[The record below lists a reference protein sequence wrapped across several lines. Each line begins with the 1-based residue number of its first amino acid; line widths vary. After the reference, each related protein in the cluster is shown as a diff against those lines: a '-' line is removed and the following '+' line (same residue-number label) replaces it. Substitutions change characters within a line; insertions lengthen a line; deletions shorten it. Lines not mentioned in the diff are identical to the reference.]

1 MLTIWKTINNE
12 RDKTM
17 AFNREKLEQ
26 IANARSAENIRRA
39 EERKQNREWM
49 RMSQDIALGI
59 HRHLRL
65 TNTTQRDFAER
76 LGVSPAYVGK
86 LLKGRENLTLETIW
100 KIQEVLGITF
110 FQSPYRYILPETEKS
125 IVAEEINIP

>member
-1 MLTIWKTINNE
+1 
-12 RDKTM
+12 M
-17 AFNREKLEQ
+17 AFDREKLEQ
-26 IANARSAENIRRA
+26 IANVRPAENIRRA

-49 RMSQDIALGI
+49 RMSQEIALGI

-65 TNTTQRDFAER
+65 TKTSQREFAEQ

-100 KIQEVLGITF
+100 KIQEVLGISF
-110 FQSPYRYILPETEKS
+110 FQSPYHYTLPETEKS
-125 IVAEEINIP
+125 IVAEEIIMPR